1 METNVVAMEE
11 FVTPGG
17 PNGSENGTIDEYYNP
32 QLDAA
37 RLLVL
42 ITFPVIFIIGTIG
55 NVLTFI
61 VMQRGSLKHSS
72 YLKCAVLNNHEIV
85 LHKFQKQKKY
95 LEGLKLC
102 NFLTCTTILF
112 SCIL

>member
-1 METNVVAMEE
+1 METTVIAMKEL
-11 FVTPGG
+11 VTPGG
-17 PNGSENGTIDEYYNP
+17 PNGSENGTIDDNDAEFE
-32 QLDAA
+32 AA

-72 YLKCAVLNNHEIV
+72 MCFYMAMLAVADTSKFILPLDTPSRNNI
-85 LHKFQKQKKY
+85 
-95 LEGLKLC
+95 
-102 NFLTCTTILF
+102 
-112 SCIL
+112 